1 MSDEL
6 YCYPPDYRVLKNR
19 LDIRDGDVL
28 AAAEAEFVRT
38 RIEQGSPSGQFD
50 LNHLRDIHHHLF
62 QDVYEWA
69 GEVRQ
74 VEISKGGHQFPPKR
88 FIEAGM
94 ADVHRRLV
102 EQKYFTGAHKE
113 IFVQDVGGIIG
124 DVNYVH
130 PFREGNGR
138 TQLQYL
144 KQLGDRAGFA
154 VDISKLDPDEWI
166 NASIRSH
173 AGDYDGM
180 RLCLAAITTER
191 AGRGRGVQQPLS
203 KDRER

>member
-74 VEISKGGHQFPPKR
+74 VELSKGGHQFQPKR

-173 AGDYDGM
+173 AG
-180 RLCLAAITTER
+180 E
-191 AGRGRGVQQPLS
+191 
-203 KDRER
+203 